1 MNISNLDSCCKTER
15 GFCEWFSCEQKT
27 LFFSKIHLHQ
37 LVIHAQ
43 LQWPKQEK
51 TEHNYAFYFLFQG
64 LILLLASGLHL
75 VSSPHNITNDFP
87 WYLIA
92 KICTISHFNPAA
104 NNSSLDFTTFQK
116 YIHLISPLKVWK
128 KLSKFKIKTYK
139 IEKKISMLSK
149 YFNNQTQN
157 LKSIRETMFWK

>member
-1 MNISNLDSCCKTER
+1 MRDFFVNGALVNKNL
-15 GFCEWFSCEQKT
+15 F
-27 LFFSKIHLHQ
+27 LFSKIHLYQ
-37 LVIHAQ
+37 RVIRTQ

-75 VSSPHNITNDFP
+75 VSAPHDITNDFP
-87 WYLIA
+87 WHLTTESCI
-92 KICTISHFNPAA
+92 ISHFNPAT

-128 KLSKFKIKTYK
+128 QLSEVNLKWKLIKI
-139 IEKKISMLSK
+139 KISMLSK
-149 YFNNQTQN
+149 YFKNQTE
-157 LKSIRETMFWK
+157 S